1 MVRPAS
7 KARCLTLRSSMHTQS
22 SQNLRS
28 SQAPQRSSPI
38 PTMTQLDTVL
48 ETDRLIMCPHGLA
61 DYDDSFAMWSD
72 SGVTRFIGGQPFTR
86 EEVWARLLRY
96 AGHWTL
102 LGFGYWAVRDKASG
116 SFVGEVG
123 FANFRRA
130 IEPPLDDMP
139 EVGWA
144 LVPATHGR
152 GYATE
157 AVRAALRW
165 ADAKWPAED
174 TACIVA
180 PDNTASLRVAQKCG
194 YVEWTQ
200 GAYKGKPTVHLRR
213 MARSL

>member
-1 MVRPAS
+1 MQTRHA
-7 KARCLTLRSSMHTQS
+7 
-22 SQNLRS
+22 QNLRS
-28 SQAPQRSSPI
+28 SQAPQQSPPF
-38 PTMTQLDTVL
+38 PTMAQPDAVL
-48 ETDRLIMCPHGLA
+48 ETDRLIMRPHVLA

-72 SGVTRFIGGQPFTR
+72 SEVTRFIGGQASTR

-96 AGHWTL
+96 AGHWAL
-102 LGFGYWAVRDKASG
+102 LGFGYWVVRDKASG

-144 LVPATHGR
+144 LMPAAHGR

-157 AVRAALRW
+157 AVHAALRW
-165 ADAKWPAED
+165 ADAKWPAAD

-194 YVEWTQ
+194 YVEWAH
-200 GAYKGKPTVHLRR
+200 GSYKGKPTVHLRR
-213 MARSL
+213 TAGSL